1 MQCGKSLLGKGGVL
15 FFPALL
21 PPCRQGYGN
30 MTSPPAPTLNHEV
43 VLATGALPGGL
54 RCWTICFQTL
64 HKKET
69 FCFFEPL
76 LFSAFG
82 DWQPILILSIR
93 LANSKS
99 LDAPS
104 SVKPKPNLPSL
115 ERTAERRAWCEKVKH
130 CMRML
135 AIVRERRPAS
145 IAFTVHERPCPLPL
159 LVSRFSSTSALP
171 SRQMASVRSTQ
182 CAPPTPVSRSL
193 THSFSSSFLLPLS
206 SSFSISST

>member
-1 MQCGKSLLGKGGVL
+1 MWKISPWKGGCT

-43 VLATGALPGGL
+43 VLATGALPGGS

-115 ERTAERRAWCEKVKH
+115 ERTAERRAWCEKSQALYENAGHRKRKAPCKH
-130 CMRML
+130 R
-135 AIVRERRPAS
+135 
-145 IAFTVHERPCPLPL
+145 VHCP
-159 LVSRFSSTSALP
+159 
-171 SRQMASVRSTQ
+171 
-182 CAPPTPVSRSL
+182 
-193 THSFSSSFLLPLS
+193 
-206 SSFSISST
+206 